1 MKLIK
6 TTYIAVALVGTTA
19 LTGCHMKKFDIS
31 RQEST
36 LAKEY
41 AKAAQAPV
49 DSAAFGNVRW
59 EQVFTDPLLADLIRE
74 ALAAN
79 VDLDNA
85 RLNVEIARANM
96 RGARL
101 AYLPSLALAPQG
113 GASSV
118 SNGKLTNWN
127 YTIPL
132 TASWEVDIFGKT
144 LNNKRAA
151 EASYRMSQ
159 DYAQAVRSQIIGGV
173 ANCYYAIA
181 ALQATLDMMQET
193 AAIWKENVATMRDYK
208 AIART
213 NEAAVMQS
221 EANYYSIL
229 ASIQDIRT
237 QLHETNNSLA
247 LLLRRQP
254 QIFAIPALESFAPPV
269 MALEGVDMAMLA
281 SRPDVRAAEESLA
294 AAYYQTNYARA
305 AFYPGLTITANY
317 GFTNSFGSIIK
328 NPGDW
333 IASLAGSL
341 VAPIFMRGQNI
352 ARLEAAKAQQK
363 QALNNFE
370 KSVLSAASEVSNA
383 LTLYENNRQKAVYLD
398 SQVEDLKKAQEYTGD
413 LFAAGSATYLEVLT
427 AQTSLLSA
435 RTGRINCEL
444 AQAQAVINLYQS
456 LGGGR

>member
-6 TTYIAVALVGTTA
+6 SSYIALALMGATA
-19 LTGCHMKKFDIS
+19 LTGCQMKKFNINQQD
-31 RQEST
+31 ST
-36 LAKEY
+36 LAQEY
-41 AKAAQAPV
+41 ARAAQQPV
-49 DSAAFGNVRW
+49 DSASFGNIRW

-85 RLNVEIARANM
+85 RLNVEVARANM

-151 EASYRMSQ
+151 EASYRQAQ

-181 ALQATLDMMQET
+181 SLQATLEMMEET
-193 AAIWKENVATMRDYK
+193 AEIWKQNVQTMRDFK
-208 AIART
+208 SIGRT
-213 NEAAVMQS
+213 NEAAVMQA

-237 QLHETNNSLA
+237 QLHQTNNSLA

-254 QIFAIPALESFAPPV
+254 QKFAIPALESFAPPV
-269 MALEGVDMAMLA
+269 IAIQGVEMSMLA

-317 GFTNSFGSIIK
+317 GFTNSFGSFIK

-333 IASLAGSL
+333 IASLTGSL

-352 ARLEAAKAQQK
+352 ARLQASKAQQK

-370 KSVLSAASEVSNA
+370 KSVLSAAGEVSDA
-383 LTLYENNRQKAVYLD
+383 LTLYDNNRRKAELLD
-398 SQVEDLKKAQEYTGD
+398 KQVEDLIKAQEYTGD

>member
-6 TTYIAVALVGTTA
+6 SSYIALALMGATA
-19 LTGCHMKKFDIS
+19 LTGCQMKKFNINQQD
-31 RQEST
+31 ST
-36 LAKEY
+36 LAQEY
-41 AKAAQAPV
+41 ARAAQQPV
-49 DSAAFGNVRW
+49 DSASFGNIRW

-85 RLNVEIARANM
+85 RLNVEVARANM

-151 EASYRMSQ
+151 EASYRQAQ

-181 ALQATLDMMQET
+181 SLQATLEMMEET
-193 AAIWKENVATMRDYK
+193 AGIWKQNVQTMRDFK
-208 AIART
+208 SIGRT
-213 NEAAVMQS
+213 NEAAVMQA
-221 EANYYSIL
+221 EANFYSIL

-237 QLHETNNSLA
+237 QLHQTNNSLA

-254 QIFAIPALESFAPPV
+254 QKFAIPALESFAPPV
-269 MALEGVDMAMLA
+269 IAIQGVEMSMLA

-317 GFTNSFGSIIK
+317 GFTNSFGSFIK

-333 IASLAGSL
+333 IASLTGSL

-352 ARLEAAKAQQK
+352 ARLQASKAQQK

-370 KSVLSAASEVSNA
+370 KSVLSAAGEVSDA
-383 LTLYENNRQKAVYLD
+383 LTLYDNNRRKAELLD
-398 SQVEDLKKAQEYTGD
+398 KQVEDLIKAQEYTGD

>member
-6 TTYIAVALVGTTA
+6 TSYIALALMGATA
-19 LTGCHMKKFDIS
+19 LTGCQMKKFNINQ
-31 RQEST
+31 QEST
-36 LAKEY
+36 LAQEY
-41 AKAAQAPV
+41 ARAAQQPV
-49 DSAAFGNVRW
+49 DSASFGNVRW

-85 RLNVEIARANM
+85 RLNVEVARANM

-151 EASYRMSQ
+151 EASFRQSQ
-159 DYAQAVRSQIIGGV
+159 SYAQAVRSQIIGGV

-181 ALQATLDMMQET
+181 SLQATLEMMEET
-193 AAIWKENVATMRDYK
+193 ATIWKENVQTMRDFK
-208 AIART
+208 SIGRT

-254 QIFAIPALESFAPPV
+254 QAFAIPALESYAPPV
-269 MALEGVDMAMLA
+269 IAIQGVEMSMLA

-317 GFTNSFGSIIK
+317 GFTNSFGSFIK

-333 IASLAGSL
+333 IASLTGSL

-352 ARLEAAKAQQK
+352 ARLQASKAQQK

-383 LTLYENNRQKAVYLD
+383 LTLYDNNRRKAELLD
-398 SQVEDLKKAQEYTGD
+398 KQVEDLIKAQEYTGE

>member
-6 TTYIAVALVGTTA
+6 SSYIALALMGATA
-19 LTGCHMKKFDIS
+19 LTGCQMKKFNINQQD
-31 RQEST
+31 ST
-36 LAKEY
+36 LAQEY
-41 AKAAQAPV
+41 ARAAQQPV
-49 DSAAFGNVRW
+49 DSASFGNIRW

-85 RLNVEIARANM
+85 RLNVEVARANM

-151 EASYRMSQ
+151 EASYRQAQ

-181 ALQATLDMMQET
+181 SLQATLEMMEET
-193 AAIWKENVATMRDYK
+193 AGIWKQNVQTMRDFK
-208 AIART
+208 SIGRT
-213 NEAAVMQS
+213 NEAAVMQA

-237 QLHETNNSLA
+237 QLHQTNNSLA

-254 QIFAIPALESFAPPV
+254 QKFAIPALESFAPPV
-269 MALEGVDMAMLA
+269 IAIQGVEMSMLA

-317 GFTNSFGSIIK
+317 GFTNSFGSFIK

-333 IASLAGSL
+333 IASLTGSL

-352 ARLEAAKAQQK
+352 ARLQASKAQQK

-370 KSVLSAASEVSNA
+370 KSVLSAAGEVSDA
-383 LTLYENNRQKAVYLD
+383 LTLYDNNRRKAELLD
-398 SQVEDLKKAQEYTGD
+398 KQVEDLIKAQEYTGD

>member
-1 MKLIK
+1 MKSIK
-6 TTYIAVALVGTTA
+6 IAYIAVALMGASA
-19 LTGCHMKKFDIS
+19 LTGCHMKKFNIEN
-31 RQEST
+31 ESSS

-41 AKAAQAPV
+41 AQVRDAAI
-49 DSAAFGNVRW
+49 DSAAFGNLRW

-74 ALAAN
+74 ALASN

-85 RLNVEIARANM
+85 RLNIEVARANM

-101 AYLPSLALAPQG
+101 AYLPSVALAPQG

-151 EASYRMSQ
+151 EASFRQSQ
-159 DYAQAVRSQIIGGV
+159 NYAQAVRSQIIGGV
-173 ANCYYAIA
+173 ANCYYAIG
-181 ALQATLDMMQET
+181 ALRSTLTMMEET
-193 AAIWKENVATMRDYK
+193 AALWKENVATMRDYK
-208 AIART
+208 TIGRT
-213 NEAAVMQS
+213 NEAAVMQA

-229 ASIQDIRT
+229 ANITDIRT
-237 QLHETNNSLA
+237 QLHETNNALA

-254 QIFAIPALESFAPPV
+254 QNFEIPALESFAAPV
-269 MALEGVDMAMLA
+269 IAIDGVQMAQLA
-281 SRPDVRAAEESLA
+281 SRPDVRAAEQTLA
-294 AAYYQTNYARA
+294 AAYYQTNNARA
-305 AFYPGLTITANY
+305 AFYPALTITANY
-317 GFTNSFGSIIK
+317 GFTNSLGGMIT

-333 IASLAGSL
+333 FASLAGSL
-341 VAPIFMRGQNI
+341 VAPLFSRGQNI
-352 ARLEAAKAQQK
+352 ARLQASKAQQK

-370 KSVLSAASEVSNA
+370 KTVLSAASEVSGA
-383 LTLYENNRQKAVYLD
+383 LTLFENNSQKATYLD
-398 SQVEDLKKAQEYTGD
+398 SQVADLVKAQEYTAD
-413 LFAAGSATYLEVLT
+413 LFAAGEATYLEVLT

-435 RTGRINCEL
+435 RTNRINCEL